1 MADIYKSKFTG
12 QEIDDILTRA
22 SNASNAINIEANPSV
37 EATEELTKLTIGE
50 TTYSIPEGTEG
61 TVVVG
66 NPDETPTEEL
76 TKLKVGDVVYSIPE
90 QSETPTTDTRR
101 YLTISATGLGA
112 GSDKHFSTFIDSYY
126 QSDTVKG
133 LINATPM
140 VTDGTYLF
148 KLVASNTTVQAY
160 QYSLSSISSPTIKN
174 LGTHGLSI
182 IPSNL
187 TLTSQVNSDVQISLH
202 YGAGGGSD

>member
-1 MADIYKSKFTG
+1 MDIYKSKFTG
-12 QEIDDILTRA
+12 QEIDDILT
-22 SNASNAINIEANPSV
+22 NASNAINIEANPSV
-37 EATEELTKLTIGE
+37 EATEELTKLTIGD

-66 NPDETPTEEL
+66 NPNENPTEEL

-90 QSETPTTDTRR
+90 QTDTPTTDTRY
-101 YLTISATGLGA
+101 YLTISASGLGS

-126 QSDTVKG
+126 QGDTVRG

-148 KLVASNTTVQAY
+148 KLVATNTTVQAY
-160 QYSLSSISSPTIKN
+160 QYSLSNLTSPTIKD
-174 LGTHGLSI
+174 LGTLGMSI
-182 IPSNL
+182 IPNNL
-187 TLTSQVNSDVQISLH
+187 TLTSLVNSDVQVSVH
-202 YGAGGGSD
+202 YGASGGSD